1 MKFDHQDVYFLKHM
15 KGVEEYSKLISEECL
30 NDIELD
36 GDLTKKKHDK
46 IVRDIIK
53 NEFVEF
59 MKL

>member
-1 MKFDHQDVYFLKHM
+1 M

-53 NEFVEF
+53 NEFIDF

>member
-1 MKFDHQDVYFLKHM
+1 M